1 MPTTRPSANTLLIV
15 ILLVLA
21 VVCIYL
27 FIEKSSSD
35 SKKVGARF
43 KDVGPF
49 QQYWLDPYAND
60 PYFAKDIYIVPGQAR
75 LAHNVNTKDYDNSY
89 LPYESAIPAVD
100 VLRAN
105 AHNQKNNGN
114 ILPPSYYTQVIRHN
128 TLLTNTIGLGNT
140 TPYSEPVVVS
150 QLNIER

>member
-1 MPTTRPSANTLLIV
+1 MVNLTLATNK
-15 ILLVLA
+15 ILLGIVLILA

-27 FIEKSSSD
+27 FVESSNVD
-35 SKKVGARF
+35 KTGF

-49 QQYWLDPYAND
+49 QQYWLDPYAYD
-60 PYFAKDIYIVPGQAR
+60 PFFAKDIYIVPGQAR

-105 AHNQKNNGN
+105 AHNQKNNGT
-114 ILPPSYYTQVIRHN
+114 ILPPSYYSQVIRH
-128 TLLTNTIGLGNT
+128 NT
-140 TPYSEPVVVS
+140 TPYSEPMIKS
-150 QLNIER
+150 L

>member
-1 MPTTRPSANTLLIV
+1 MVNMRLSLSSNKVLFG
-15 ILLVLA
+15 ILLLLV

-27 FIEKSSSD
+27 FVSGTY
-35 SKKVGARF
+35 SKEDKTGF

-49 QQYWLDPYAND
+49 QQYWLDPYAYD

-75 LAHNVNTKDYDNSY
+75 LAHNINTKEYDNSY

-105 AHNQKNNGN
+105 KNNKNNGK

-128 TLLTNTIGLGNT
+128 T
-140 TPYSEPVVVS
+140 TPYSQPVVVS
-150 QLNIER
+150 Q

>member
-1 MPTTRPSANTLLIV
+1 MPRKVILSTNKVLIV
-15 ILLVLA
+15 ILCVLA

-27 FIEKSSSD
+27 FVENSGSNADKT
-35 SKKVGARF
+35 GF

-49 QQYWLDPYAND
+49 QQYWLDPYAHD

-105 AHNQKNNGN
+105 AQHNQKNNGT

-128 TLLTNTIGLGNT
+128 T
-140 TPYSEPVVVS
+140 TPYSAPVVLS
-150 QLNIER
+150 Q

>member
-1 MPTTRPSANTLLIV
+1 MPNTRPNTRQSANTLLIV
-15 ILLVLA
+15 ILLILA
-21 VVCIYL
+21 VVFIYL
-27 FIEKSSSD
+27 FIEKVSSNSN
-35 SKKVGARF
+35 SKKVGTGF

-89 LPYESAIPAVD
+89 LPYESAIPAID

-105 AHNQKNNGN
+105 THNQKQNPQNNST
-114 ILPPSYYTQVIRHN
+114 ILPPSYFTQVIRHN
-128 TLLTNTIGLGNT
+128 S
-140 TPYSEPVVVS
+140 TPYSAPVVVS
-150 QLNIER
+150 R